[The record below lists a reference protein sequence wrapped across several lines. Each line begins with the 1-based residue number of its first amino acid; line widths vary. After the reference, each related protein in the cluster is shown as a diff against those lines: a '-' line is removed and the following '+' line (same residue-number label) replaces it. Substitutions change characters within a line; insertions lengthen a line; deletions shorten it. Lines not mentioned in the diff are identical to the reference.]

1 MKTKFIAYISL
12 LISALLL
19 SGCSQTLQPDTSQF
33 YLLTSDSQ
41 ANNKTNAIHVIGLRP
56 VTVAS
61 YIDNPGIAL
70 QTSDNRIRIANH
82 HLWAEEPNLAIT
94 RVLHGELNNLL
105 SNSRID
111 NGQLGRN
118 EDWQYIL
125 TTHVDQ
131 FHGTEKGLAVFSGYW
146 RFESSKIQN
155 NQLEGIPQESNVLIS
170 ARFNLSSPIEKP
182 GYTALVSELRKLLTQ
197 LSEQQAE
204 QIAREL
210 NE

>member
-1 MKTKFIAYISL
+1 MKTKLIAYISL

-19 SGCSQTLQPDTSQF
+19 SGCSQTIQPDTGQF
-33 YLLTSDSQ
+33 YLLSSDSQ
-41 ANNKTNAIHVIGLRP
+41 ANNKTNSAHVIGLRP

-105 SNSRID
+105 SNSRVD

-146 RFESSKIQN
+146 RFESSN
-155 NQLEGIPQESNVLIS
+155 NQGNKVLINT
-170 ARFNLSSPIEKP
+170 RFNLSSPIEKP
-182 GYTALVSELRKLLTQ
+182 GYTALVAELRQLLSQ

>member
-1 MKTKFIAYISL
+1 MKTKLIAYISL

-19 SGCSQTLQPDTSQF
+19 SGCSQTIQPDTSQF
-33 YLLTSDSQ
+33 YLLSSDSQ
-41 ANNKTNAIHVIGLRP
+41 ANNKTNSAHVIGLRP

-131 FHGTEKGLAVFSGYW
+131 FHGTEKGLATFSGYW
-146 RFESSKIQN
+146 RFESSISQGSK
-155 NQLEGIPQESNVLIS
+155 VLINT
-170 ARFNLSSPIEKP
+170 RFNLSSPIEKP
-182 GYTALVSELRKLLTQ
+182 GYTALVSELRKLLSQ